1 MKKILILY
9 GSYGGGPLSAAKS
22 IAEYLTTL
30 NPDLHVEL
38 VDCIEYINKYLNKIS
53 TDAYKGMTKNAPFV
67 WELVYNGTQ
76 DGAIAK
82 MATTSNKILS
92 FKLLQLIEEM
102 NPDLIISTHFFSSQ
116 MCAFLKQKGKI
127 NCKLATILT
136 DYHIHNQWLYLPEYV
151 DFFFVANS
159 DMKKEMISHK
169 IPSKKI
175 YITGIPISLRFS
187 NKFNKD
193 EIFKE
198 FDLDKNKRTVL
209 FFAGGEFGLG
219 RNTTFMTLKAII
231 RLFKDT
237 QVVAISGKNQKMNL
251 KFQKLIETTNSSDR
265 VKLLEFTNKVPELMS
280 ISNFVVTKPGGLTST
295 ESLVSGLPI
304 IVINP
309 IPGQEEQNAEFLV
322 NHGAAIWIKKEDN
335 IARVLKN
342 LYRDKEKFASMKKA
356 AKKIAKP
363 NSTKNIC
370 EILLE
375 NI

>member
-1 MKKILILY
+1 MKKILVLY
-9 GSYGGGPLSAAKS
+9 GSYGGGHLSAAKS
-22 IAEYLTTL
+22 IYEYLTTI

-38 VDCIEYINKYLNKIS
+38 VDCIEYINKHLNKIS
-53 TDAYKGMTKNAPFV
+53 TDAYKGMTKNAPFM
-67 WELVYNGTQ
+67 WELVYNATQ
-76 DGAIAK
+76 DGAMAK
-82 MATTSNKILS
+82 VATTSNKILS
-92 FKLLQLIEEM
+92 FKLLQLIEET

-159 DMKKEMISHK
+159 DMKKEMILNK
-169 IPSKKI
+169 IPARKI
-175 YITGIPISLRFS
+175 YITGIPVSSRFS

-198 FDLDKNKRTVL
+198 FNLDKTKRTVL

-237 QVVAISGKNQKMNL
+237 QVVAISGKNQKMKL
-251 KFQKLIETTNSSDR
+251 KFQKLIETTGSSDR
-265 VKLLEFTNKVPELMS
+265 VKLLDFTDKVPELMH
-280 ISNFVVTKPGGLTST
+280 IANFVVTKPGGLTST

-304 IVINP
+304 IIINP

-322 NHGAAIWIKKEDN
+322 NNGAAIWIRKEDN

-342 LYRDKEKFASMKKA
+342 LYRDKEKFKSMAKA

-370 EILLE
+370 EIL
-375 NI
+375 IKKI